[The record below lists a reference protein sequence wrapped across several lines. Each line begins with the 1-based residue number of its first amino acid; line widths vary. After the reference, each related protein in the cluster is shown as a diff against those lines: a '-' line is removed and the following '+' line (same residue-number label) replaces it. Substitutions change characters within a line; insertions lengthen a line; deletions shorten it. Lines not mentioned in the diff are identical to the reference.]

1 MAKYRVVV
9 EEIQLYEV
17 YVEAETEEEAAEIA
31 QETYGHDGV
40 VFSMGIQDVIV
51 EEDEEE

>member
-1 MAKYRVVV
+1 MARYRVVV

-17 YVEAETEEEAAEIA
+17 YVEADTEEEATEIA

-40 VFSMGIQDVIV
+40 VFSTGDSVVLV
-51 EEDEEE
+51 EEDEE